1 MARRLTLIVAASA
14 LALIGLLPV
23 VVMIFRSFMVEGAF
37 SLGAYATLFSSGRQ
51 WILLQNSLALSLL
64 TAVVCSLIG
73 LPLGILL
80 SRTNLPF
87 RQVFAVLFTVPF
99 LVPPYAAAVAWSN
112 LLALVGFRQIG
123 GLLGCVL
130 VLVSTFVPVV
140 MLLTMIFSR
149 SLNPH
154 LEEAG
159 RIVSPMWRVLRS
171 VTIPLILP
179 GISLAWILV
188 FLLTLGEF
196 GVPNYLRYDVF
207 SVESFVQFSAFYNF
221 AAATAAAV
229 PLAAIT
235 LLVLLL
241 ERVVLGN
248 RDYQITPASG
258 AGEQPLIDLGVA
270 RWGWVTLTGAC
281 CLVFAIGPFLALL
294 VQSASLHTYA
304 TALELAGESLIRSF
318 LYSAIGA
325 TLLALIGLLLG
336 YLIQTRGLK
345 LWRGADL
352 LALFLFTLPGTVIGI
367 GLVTLWNRPATNLVY
382 GTAAIIVLGYIAKY
396 TAITSRISSAAFA
409 LVPPSLEEAAQVAGA
424 GWLRRFSSISVPL
437 VRRGLFGSWL
447 VSYIFCFRDLDI
459 SMIVYPAG
467 HETFPVRIFTLMANG
482 SPQLIASLC
491 VILVV
496 STLLPPSI
504 IWLALSG
511 TLRKSDNEPH

>member
-1 MARRLTLIVAASA
+1 MTRRLTLIVAASA

-23 VVMIFRSFMVEGAF
+23 VVMITRSVMVEGAF
-37 SLGAYATLFSSGRQ
+37 SLGAYASLFSSGRQ
-51 WILLQNSLALSLL
+51 WILLRNSLALSSL
-64 TAVVCSLIG
+64 TAVVCTLIG

-99 LVPPYAAAVAWSN
+99 LVPPYAAAVAWSD
-112 LLALVGFRQIG
+112 LLALSGLRQMS

-130 VLVSTFVPVV
+130 VLVSTFLPVV

-179 GISLAWILV
+179 GISLAWMLV

-221 AAATAAAV
+221 EAATAAAI

-241 ERVVLGN
+241 ERVVLGE
-248 RDYQITPASG
+248 RVYHLSPGTG
-258 AGEQPLIDLGVA
+258 GGEKPLIDLGA
-270 RWGWVTLTGAC
+270 GRWGWAALIGAC
-281 CLVFAIGPFLALL
+281 CLILAIGPLLALL
-294 VQSASLHTYA
+294 VQSGSLHTYVI
-304 TALELAGESLIRSF
+304 ALELAGDSLIRSF

-325 TLLALIGLLLG
+325 TFLALIGLLLG
-336 YLIQTRGLK
+336 YLIQTRALK
-345 LWRGADL
+345 LWRGIDL
-352 LALFLFTLPGTVIGI
+352 LTLFLFTLPGTVIGI
-367 GLVTLWNRPATNLVY
+367 GLVILWNRPVTNLVY

-396 TAITSRISSAAFA
+396 TALTSRISSAAFA
-409 LVPPSLEEAAQVAGA
+409 LVPPSMEEAAQVAGA
-424 GWLRRFSSISVPL
+424 GWLRRFSYISVPL

-447 VSYIFCFRDLDI
+447 VGYIFCFRDLDI

-496 STLLPPSI
+496 ATLVPPTV
-504 IWLALSG
+504 IWLGLSK
-511 TLRKSDNEPH
+511 TIWKSDNERH